1 MGLVYQFP
9 LPLLTPYPSTP
20 LLLYSLMKPIIYC
33 ITNSVSANFVANALL
48 AIGASPIMSSAIE
61 EVEDLC
67 AIADALVLNIGTP
80 SKEQFATMLAA
91 GERMHELGKPI
102 VLDPVGVNATHYR
115 LQMAQEL
122 IAKVHPTV
130 IKGNASEILALATN
144 QILHTG
150 LDTPLNFQLSD
161 LKTSLNSIRLA
172 DRALQGR
179 ELSTLNSIADGL
191 ARQTS
196 AVIVVSGPTDYIT
209 DDTHTASVAL
219 GSPQMALTT
228 GTGCVASAI
237 IAASLSRSLSLSTF
251 HSAITAMTMVGK
263 AGMDMPHFLEN
274 LCTFV

>member
-1 MGLVYQFP
+1 
-9 LPLLTPYPSTP
+9 
-20 LLLYSLMKPIIYC
+20 MKPIIYC
-33 ITNSVSANFVANALL
+33 ITNYVSANFVANALL

-91 GERMHELGKPI
+91 GKRMHELGKPI

-115 LQMAQEL
+115 LEMAQEL

-144 QILHTG
+144 EILGTG
-150 LDTPLNFQLSD
+150 LDTDVPYSSTPLPLYSQTDD
-161 LKTSLNSIRLA
+161 L
-172 DRALQGR
+172 ALQT
-179 ELSTLNSIADGL
+179 EA
-191 ARQTS
+191 
-196 AVIVVSGPTDYIT
+196 IVVISGPTDYIT
-209 DDTHTASVAL
+209 DGTHTASVAL

-237 IAASLSRSLSLSTF
+237 IAAHLANHKSQITNPLPPF
-251 HSAITAMTMVGK
+251 HATIKAMTLMGQ
-263 AGMDMPHFLEN
+263 AGTDMSHFLER
-274 LCTFV
+274 LRTCHL